1 MRQAYSDDEGI
12 PAEVEEE
19 RLREAEQQVTEEM
32 EIEDTLVMAN
42 NIGTGSLKA
51 QRAVMAMF
59 PNAKVLHAR
68 INQETG
74 EVER

>member
-68 INQETG
+68 INQDTG